1 MGKKGGTIGPICP
14 PGQMYDPLAGRCVSK
29 PDAPEGYFPKKKEK
43 LFKGAGK
50 EIMQPLK
57 KNTGGKI
64 SKYYKGGGNVIT
76 GR

>member
-1 MGKKGGTIGPICP
+1 MPGKYWKDKLDKEFAKWNKGPRGKSTYENDIMKIGAKMGIFT
-14 PGQMYDPLAGRCVSK
+14 K
-29 PDAPEGYFPKKKEK
+29 PKSV
-43 LFKGAGK
+43 
-50 EIMQPLK
+50 K